1 MKTFKEIIKYLT
13 NINGGCTINR
23 ELDVPKKGY
32 MVGVKGFETL
42 EEMLKEELKE
52 NEFFGTWVDV
62 EDNNKIYYDIST
74 NILDKEKALELAN
87 TRNELAIFD
96 IANCT
101 SIYL

>member
-1 MKTFKEIIKYLT
+1 
-13 NINGGCTINR
+13 
-23 ELDVPKKGY
+23 

-62 EDNNKIYYDIST
+62 EDNNKIYYDVST